1 MAIYEQSLNLSI
13 DVGSNK
19 FKNLEK
25 LTNPQREELVGEY
38 NRVSKKVTQV
48 KVKDNNFVFFHEQD
62 SIFQLADEISKDECD
77 ITSTS
82 CNNCIKQ

>member
-1 MAIYEQSLNLSI
+1 VLGNAR
-13 DVGSNK
+13 

-25 LTNPQREELVGEY
+25 VSNPQREELLEEY

-62 SIFQLADEISKDECD
+62 SIF
-77 ITSTS
+77 
-82 CNNCIKQ
+82 